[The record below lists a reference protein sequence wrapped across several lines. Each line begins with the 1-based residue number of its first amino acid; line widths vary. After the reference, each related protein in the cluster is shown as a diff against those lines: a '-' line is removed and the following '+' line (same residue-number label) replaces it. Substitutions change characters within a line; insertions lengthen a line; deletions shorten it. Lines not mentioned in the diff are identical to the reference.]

1 MRRLLKKFLQFMLV
15 SGVGWVLDFGI
26 FTLLTTTLPMV
37 ISNCISSLTAV
48 TFVFFVSTWKILG
61 NKTDGHSRQ
70 VKYLVYVVYQLLLI
84 TGVSFLAQWLHGLLE
99 GWRALSVLPLLGE
112 HTKLVAKILI
122 TPLTMVCNF
131 FVLRQISERW

>member
-26 FTLLTTTLPMV
+26 FTLLTATLPMV

-99 GWRALSVLPLLGE
+99 GWTALSALPLLGE